1 MHLDGD
7 IGDES
12 YSGVDEEVPSCDTS
26 CSSSLISIADSE
38 SENSDYIDDDDENSD
53 YIDDDD
59 DDDTNSSESSSS
71 SSEGKVSKVCMLI
84 WSEFRYICR
93 VLNLIFCFF
102 DKGSEET
109 SDYLFQVP
117 TTSQRTQKA
126 DWCKLHV

>member
-1 MHLDGD
+1 VHVHLDGD

-38 SENSDYIDDDDENSD
+38 SENSDYIDYDDD
-53 YIDDDD
+53 Y
-59 DDDTNSSESSSS
+59 TTSSESSSS
-71 SSEGKVSKVCMLI
+71 SSEETVSKVCMLI

-102 DKGSEET
+102 YKGSEET

-117 TTSQRTQKA
+117 TTSQRTQKT

>member
-38 SENSDYIDDDDENSD
+38 SENSDYID
-53 YIDDDD
+53 YD

-71 SSEGKVSKVCMLI
+71 SSEETVSKVCMLI
-84 WSEFRYICR
+84 WSEIRYICL
-93 VLNLIFCFF
+93 VLSLIFCFF
-102 DKGSEET
+102 VIGSEET
-109 SDYLFQVP
+109 SDCLFQVP
-117 TTSQRTQKA
+117 TTSQRTQKT
-126 DWCKLHV
+126 DWCKLRV